1 MLSANN
7 REGGTD
13 IWLALREPIPLR
25 DMLAGMDQVAEVSP
39 TGGRDLSVEGE
50 DTPLTVMLK
59 TGGDTIPCVNCKE
72 PLEAGT
78 AVCPHCR
85 KTQA

>member
-1 MLSANN
+1 MTNN
-7 REGGTD
+7 RDGGTD

-25 DMLAGMDQVAEVSP
+25 DMLVGMETVANVSP
-39 TGGRDLSVEGE
+39 TAGRDLSVEGE

-59 TGGDTIPCVNCKE
+59 AGDVGMVPCVNCKE
-72 PLEAGT
+72 PIEAGT

-85 KTQA
+85 KTQT